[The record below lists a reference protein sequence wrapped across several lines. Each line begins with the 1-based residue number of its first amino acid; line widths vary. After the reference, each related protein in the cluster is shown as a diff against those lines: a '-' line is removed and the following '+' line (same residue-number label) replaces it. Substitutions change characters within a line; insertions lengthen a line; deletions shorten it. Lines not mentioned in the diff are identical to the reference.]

1 MGYEKEQYDLK
12 TKKKII
18 KKHTSRS
25 KALKNSIKAF
35 ISGGSIC
42 LVAEVGRLA
51 LIGAGIGEKD
61 ALLIVTLSV
70 ILIASVLTLLGVFDN
85 LTRHTAAGTLVPISG
100 FANAMVSEA
109 MDSRSEGFVLGIGAK
124 IFTVAGPVIVYGLSS
139 GIVYGIIYYI
149 FSII

>member
-18 KKHTSRS
+18 KKHTGKS

-42 LVAEVGRLA
+42 LGAEVGRLM